1 MAIDGI
7 GPAGGGAEAAA
18 AIRADKAEKSEALA
32 TPAEKATAVV
42 APRAAPAVQTPD
54 AVTGQPDGNLGNQ
67 VDTII

>member
-18 AIRADKAEKSEALA
+18 AVRADKAEKSEALA
-32 TPAEKATAVV
+32 TPAEKATAVIT
-42 APRAAPAVQTPD
+42 PKAAPAVQKPD
-54 AVTGQPDGNLGNQ
+54 ATTSQPNGNLGNQ